1 MNDEGVV
8 ERRGGDEEE
17 IRLPA
22 YEKRAYQPVFGN
34 PNGTL
39 SGFREDYYLAARATT
54 QRIAEGKTLGETEG
68 IAALFLFRHYLEL
81 ALKSIIFGLRR
92 LETRRKN
99 MPRAER
105 VQQASGHN
113 LGALWAEIKK
123 DYPLNM
129 GQKDWN
135 GLDTAFLDECICEF
149 DRIDPSSE
157 RFRYPLE
164 KKRPSRDRLKP
175 LAVAWERLPD
185 TIEHA
190 WDVLEMMDTYLM
202 ETYAQNEEWEAEM
215 NSW

>member
-1 MNDEGVV
+1 VNEEGVV
-8 ERRGGDEEE
+8 ERREGDDEE

-39 SGFREDYYLAARATT
+39 SGFREDYYLAARAIGE
-54 QRIAEGKTLGETEG
+54 RITEGKMLGETEG

-81 ALKSIIFGLRR
+81 ALKTIIFGLRR

-99 MPRAER
+99 VPRTES

-123 DYPLNM
+123 HHPLKM

-135 GLDTAFLDECICEF
+135 ALDTAFLDQCIYEF
-149 DRIDPSSE
+149 ARIDPSSE

-164 KKRPSRDRLKP
+164 RKGPSRDRLTP
-175 LAVAWERLPD
+175 LAVAWDRIPRI
-185 TIEHA
+185 IEHA
-190 WDVLEMMDTYLM
+190 HDVLETMDTRLV